1 MIEMDINKIVSWEEI
16 NKIKEIS
23 KKDFVIIRI
32 PNSVYENEKMKYKIK
47 ILEEEPTIYMDIRTC
62 RRGRKIKVNDNIKQ
76 QIIKL
81 IEKGYKIREIGEELG
96 ISKSTVWNYAKGL
109 IKEIEVN
116 KFKTLLWEYKQQ
128 LIENDL
134 YDSYVKI
141 LFSELE
147 HAVDEHDLNRAHIIL
162 SELRY
167 YIENIK

>member
-16 NKIKEIS
+16 NKIKELS

-47 ILEEEPTIYMDIRTC
+47 ILEEEPTIYMDIKTYK
-62 RRGRKIKVNDNIKQ
+62 RGRKIKVNNNINQ

-81 IEKGYKIREIGEELG
+81 IEKGYTIREVGEELG
-96 ISKSTVWNYAKGL
+96 ISKSTVWNYAKDL
-109 IKEIEVN
+109 IKDIEVN

-128 LIENDL
+128 LIENEL
-134 YDSYVKI
+134 YDSYVES
-141 LFSELE
+141 LFLELE
-147 HAVDEHDLNRAHIIL
+147 HAVEVGDLNRAYELL

-167 YIENIK
+167 YIEHDE

>member
-16 NKIKEIS
+16 NKIKELS

-47 ILEEEPTIYMDIRTC
+47 ILEEEPTIYMDIKTYK
-62 RRGRKIKVNDNIKQ
+62 RGRKIKVNNNINQ

-81 IEKGYKIREIGEELG
+81 VEKGYTIREVGEELG
-96 ISKSTVWNYAKGL
+96 ISKSTVWNYAKDL
-109 IKEIEVN
+109 IKDIEVN

-128 LIENDL
+128 LIENEL
-134 YDSYVKI
+134 YDSYVES
-141 LFSELE
+141 LFLELE
-147 HAVDEHDLNRAHIIL
+147 HAVEVGDLNRAYELL

-167 YIENIK
+167 YIEHDE